1 MIKHRQKLL
10 KLIII
15 SFLFICIF
23 SLKLPAQINM
33 YEIQELQQ
41 KFIAAIKS
49 NDWQVAE
56 QILDGY
62 LNSENFNSH
71 TAGNIVDQIMLYP
84 QLLSIAEK
92 MVVQS
97 IKENTIENLRQLG
110 PEMANNQN
118 QNLDYSR
125 FYSRYAWI
133 LWKKGDFNRA
143 QILMDSSLS
152 FLKEPLKPD
161 ATQLIRSGIIRYFN
175 HNRQNGWD
183 DIKSALL
190 LDTQIENKDPDY
202 FQSIQKI
209 VKDIYGK
216 DEDVNKFLASYRK
229 QNMGSLPDM
238 SLTTL
243 ENEII
248 ELKSLK
254 DKVLFI
260 NFFSP
265 ICGSC
270 RQEIPNLKKVHDALK
285 KEVVFLFI
293 LNNPGLKDPAIKL
306 FKDNGYNKPL
316 IATINE
322 KSAWDYILVEPTIWL
337 VDKDGKIAFK
347 HLGYRSGEEFV
358 YQKEMMNLLRGLN

>member
-1 MIKHRQKLL
+1 MQ
-10 KLIII
+10 
-15 SFLFICIF
+15 
-23 SLKLPAQINM
+23 
-33 YEIQELQQ
+33 EIQELQQ
-41 KFIAAIKS
+41 KFTTAVEA

-62 LNSENFNSH
+62 LKSDNFNSH
-71 TAGNIVDQIMLYP
+71 IAGNIVDQIMLYP

-92 MVVQS
+92 IVVQS
-97 IKENTIENLRQLG
+97 IKENTIENLRQLS

-125 FYSRYAWI
+125 FYSQYAWI

-143 QILMDSSLS
+143 QILMDSSFS
-152 FLKEPLKPD
+152 FLKAPLKPN
-161 ATQLIRSGIIRYFN
+161 ATQLLRSGIIKYFN
-175 HNRQNGWD
+175 HDRQNGWD
-183 DIKSALL
+183 HIKSALL

-209 VKDIYGK
+209 IKDISGK
-216 DEDVNKFLASYRK
+216 DEDINNYLASYRK
-229 QNMGSLPDM
+229 QNIVSLPDI

-248 ELKSLK
+248 ELKNLK
-254 DKVLFI
+254 GKILFI

-270 RQEIPNLKKVHDALK
+270 RQEISNLKKVHNALQ
-285 KEVVFLFI
+285 KEVMFLFI
-293 LNNPGLKDPAIKL
+293 LNNPGLKDKAIKL
-306 FKDNGYNKPL
+306 FKDNGYNKPV

-337 VDKDGKIAFK
+337 VDKNGKVAFK
-347 HLGYRSGEEFV
+347 HLGYRSGEELI
-358 YQKEMMNLLRGLN
+358 YQKEMRNLF